1 VAAIVCVL
9 AAPTLATAFVTTVA
23 RAAVLNSPVVGIAA
37 TPDGGGYWLVS
48 ADGGVFNFGHAGFF
62 GSEGGR
68 PLDAPVVGMAP
79 TPDGRGY
86 WLVSADGGV
95 FNFGDAGFFGSQG
108 GKPLNSPIVAMAV
121 NPDGAGYWLVAAD
134 GGVFSFGGA
143 GFYGSEGG
151 RPLDKPIVGM
161 AATRDGAGYWLVAS
175 DGGIFSFGDAVF
187 HGSEGSQPLDKPI
200 VGMAATRDGLGYR
213 LVAADGGVFTFGD
226 AHFDGSEAGA
236 NLAGPVV
243 GVTGDAVGGGYWL
256 AGQDGGVFSLGSPS
270 FGSMGGAYQP
280 GRSPG
285 WSNPLAPA
293 IVQLAASQ
301 LGQTDGNIYG
311 GATEWCAMF
320 ASWVYRNAG
329 LPVGVVPAAYEIGTW
344 ALSSGGALLPPSA
357 TPQVGDAV
365 LFESDGSPL
374 SWPGP
379 GLDFGNVVHV
389 NIVVSVDRDGSF
401 MTIGG
406 DESGPGGYAVREQG
420 PYSAATAPTWWGQTV
435 FAFVQPPV

>member
-1 VAAIVCVL
+1 M
-9 AAPTLATAFVTTVA
+9 APTLATGF
-23 RAAVLNSPVVGIAA
+23 AATPAHAAGLNSPVVGIAA
-37 TPDGGGYWLVS
+37 MPDGGGYWLVS
-48 ADGGVFNFGHAGFF
+48 ADGGVFNFGGAGFF
-62 GSEGGR
+62 GSQAGE
-68 PLDAPVVGMAP
+68 PLNSPVVGMAS

-95 FNFGDAGFFGSQG
+95 FTFGDALFFGSQG
-108 GKPLNSPIVAMAV
+108 GKPLHSPIVAMAAT
-121 NPDGAGYWLVAAD
+121 PDGAGYWLVASD
-134 GGVFSFGGA
+134 GGVFSFGDA

-151 RPLDKPIVGM
+151 KPLDKPVVGM
-161 AATRDGAGYWLVAS
+161 TTTHDGAGYWLVAS
-175 DGGIFSFGDAVF
+175 DGGIFSFGDAAF
-187 HGSEGSQPLDKPI
+187 HGSEGSEPLDKPI
-200 VGMAATRDGLGYR
+200 VGMSETRDGLGYR

-226 AHFDGSEAGA
+226 APFDGSEAGA
-236 NLAGPVV
+236 DLIGPVV
-243 GVTGDAVGGGYWL
+243 GVTGDGGGGGYWL
-256 AGQDGGVFSLGSPS
+256 AAQDGGVFSLGSPS

-280 GRSPG
+280 GRSSG
-285 WSNPLAPA
+285 WNNPLASA
-293 IVQLAASQ
+293 IVQTASSQ
-301 LGQTDGNIYG
+301 LGRTDGDVYG

-320 ASWVYRNAG
+320 ASWVYRTVG
-329 LPVGVVPAAYEIGTW
+329 LAVGVVPEAYEIGTW
-344 ALSSGGALLPPSA
+344 ALSSGGALLPPGA

-365 LFESDGSPL
+365 LFESDGSAL

-406 DESGPGGYAVREQG
+406 DELGPGGYAVREQG